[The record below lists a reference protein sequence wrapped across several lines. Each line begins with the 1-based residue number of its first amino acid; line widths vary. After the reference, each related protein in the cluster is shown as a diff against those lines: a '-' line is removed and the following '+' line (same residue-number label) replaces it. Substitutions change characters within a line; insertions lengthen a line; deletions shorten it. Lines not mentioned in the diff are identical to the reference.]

1 VPRERI
7 LIADDEPYVL
17 ELCQRILAADGYEVE
32 SASDGWMAIE
42 KAKERHFDLLLV
54 DIKMPGLSGLE
65 TAQSVKEFDP
75 EVVCV
80 TMTGHG
86 NMDTVIQALKL
97 GIDEF
102 VVKPFTPDELSIAIS
117 RGLEKERLRREN
129 IRLKALIPLFEL
141 SKVFMSTVDLDELLH
156 KVVQVAC
163 QETRSDWVV
172 LLLWDAQRRVLL
184 TRALVGF
191 PSGGISLGETEEGA
205 EIAASVMRSGD
216 QLVLQDRSG
225 PFAVFMEKIEVHS
238 LVVSPLLVKKKA
250 IGVLVLAKVAQ
261 GDLFAPGDVEL
272 LLVLS
277 GQAAIAIENASLFEE
292 IQHAYQGL
300 QKLDHMKSEFINIA
314 AHELRTPLG
323 ILLGYATIL
332 QERAEGEDR
341 EQLEIIVR
349 NAMRLRSLIDDMLS
363 LSYLE
368 MGKPQIK
375 LEQIILRH
383 IIDEAVRDLSPLA
396 EGKGQSIEIKLPDD
410 LPPIAADRQ
419 KLGLILANLL
429 SNAIKFTPEGGRIT
443 IEAESNEPEIWV
455 SVSDTGIGIPPEEHG
470 MIFERFYQV
479 EDSLT
484 RKQGGIGLG
493 LAIAKGI
500 VELCG
505 GRIWV
510 ESGVGRGSTFT
521 FTILQQGGIGESQIT
536 DHASRMANEGR

>member
-1 VPRERI
+1 MPKERI

-17 ELCQRILAADGYEVE
+17 ELCQRILTADGYEVE
-32 SASDGWMAIE
+32 SVSDGWMAIE
-42 KAKERHFDLLLV
+42 KAKEKHFDLLLV
-54 DIKMPGLSGLE
+54 DIKMPGLNGLE
-65 TAQSVKEFDP
+65 TAQAVKELDP

-86 NMDTVIQALKL
+86 SMDTVIQALKL

-102 VVKPFTPDELSIAIS
+102 VVKPFTPDELGIAIS

-141 SKVFMSTVDLDELLH
+141 GKVFMSTVDLDELLH
-156 KVVQVAC
+156 NVVQVAC
-163 QETRSDWVV
+163 QETRSDWVA
-172 LLLWDAQRRVLL
+172 LLLWDAQRRVLV
-184 TRALVGF
+184 TKALVDS
-191 PSGGISLGETEEGA
+191 PSEGISFGETEESS
-205 EIAASVMRSGD
+205 EIAASVMRSGE

-225 PFAVFMEKIEVHS
+225 PFAVFMEKMGVHS
-238 LVVSPLLVKKKA
+238 LVISPLLVKKRA

-261 GDLFAPGDVEL
+261 GDLFAPSDVEL
-272 LLVLS
+272 LSVLS
-277 GQAAIAIENASLFEE
+277 GQAAIAIENARLFEE

-332 QERAEGEDR
+332 QEKAEGEDQ
-341 EQLEIIVR
+341 EQLQIIVR
-349 NAMRLRSLIDDMLS
+349 NAMRLRSLIDDMLN
-363 LSYLE
+363 LSHLE

-375 LEQIILRH
+375 IERIALRH
-383 IIDEAVRDLSPLA
+383 IIDESVRDLSPLA
-396 EGKGQSIEIKLPDD
+396 ESKGQNIEIKLPED

-429 SNAIKFTPEGGRIT
+429 SNAVKFTPEGGRIT
-443 IEAESNEPEIWV
+443 VEAKSNEHEIWV
-455 SVSDTGIGIPPEEHG
+455 SVSDTGIGIPPEEQE

-479 EDSLT
+479 GDSLT

-510 ESGVGRGSTFT
+510 ESQVGRGSTFT
-521 FTILQQGGIGESQIT
+521 FSILRQQAADE
-536 DHASRMANEGR
+536 SRMANGDT